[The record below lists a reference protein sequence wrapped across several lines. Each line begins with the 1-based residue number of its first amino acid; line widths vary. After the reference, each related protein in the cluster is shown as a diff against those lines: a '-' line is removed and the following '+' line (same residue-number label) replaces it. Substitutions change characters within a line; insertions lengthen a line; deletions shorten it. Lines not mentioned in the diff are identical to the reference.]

1 MTELMTVRQAAQ
13 RLEYSSATIRRWIKE
28 RKLDHV
34 KFSERGIRIP
44 REAIERLMEMGI
56 QPAERSNQPT
66 MKPATLA
73 TNNPASSGTNP
84 N

>member
-44 REAIERLMEMGI
+44 REAIERLIGESMKVMKDEQSEM
-56 QPAERSNQPT
+56 RSPRSVGADQG
-66 MKPATLA
+66 LRI
-73 TNNPASSGTNP
+73 GV
-84 N
+84 

>member
-44 REAIERLMEMGI
+44 REAIEHLIGESMKVMEDA
-56 QPAERSNQPT
+56 QSERR
-66 MKPATLA
+66 
-73 TNNPASSGTNP
+73 SSRSVSC
-84 N
+84 

>member
-1 MTELMTVRQAAQ
+1 MTELMTVKQAAQ

-44 REAIERLMEMGI
+44 REAIERLMEIGR

-66 MKPATLA
+66 MKPAALA